1 MDINLMLDVIMKAI
15 NFIVNNVETI
25 ALIPLVIY
33 YVRNQM
39 WLQLFQ
45 LAVKES
51 AKFAQIDKKQLSN
64 EEKKDNVVEAV
75 NTSFFAKFFNDKL
88 KDELVES
95 AYKLNVKE

>member
-33 YVRNQM
+33 YIRNQM

-95 AYKLNVKE
+95 AYKLNVKG